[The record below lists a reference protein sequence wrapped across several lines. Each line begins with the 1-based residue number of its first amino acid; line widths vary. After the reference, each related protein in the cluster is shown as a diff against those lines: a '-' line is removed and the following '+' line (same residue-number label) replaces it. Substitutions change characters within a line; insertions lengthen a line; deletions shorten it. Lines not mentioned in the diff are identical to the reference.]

1 MAKTLR
7 QVPPPEPVPGSPA
20 VQLLQR
26 AVEINQ
32 LHESDRDLENNERAM
47 RRTVAAFN
55 ALTGYDLTERDG
67 NIFMTLVK
75 MGRDQQR
82 VMLGLPV
89 NPDDFID
96 GANYL
101 AFAGE
106 ARL

>member
-1 MAKTLR
+1 MAGKKQEAPRTH
-7 QVPPPEPVPGSPA
+7 SPA

-26 AVEINQ
+26 AVEINIE
-32 LHESDRDLENNERAM
+32 HETDRDIEGNERAM
-47 RRTVAAFN
+47 RKTVAAFN
-55 ALTGYDLTERDG
+55 ALTGHELSERDG

-82 VMLGLPV
+82 VILGLPV
-89 NPDDFID
+89 NADDFID

>member
-1 MAKTLR
+1 MAQKPKLPAT
-7 QVPPPEPVPGSPA
+7 VTPA

-26 AVEINQ
+26 AVEINIEHQ
-32 LHESDRDLENNERAM
+32 SDRDTEGNERAM

-55 ALTGYDLTERDG
+55 ALTGKDLTERDG

-82 VMLGLPV
+82 VELNLPV
-89 NPDDFID
+89 NADDFVD
-96 GANYL
+96 GCNYL